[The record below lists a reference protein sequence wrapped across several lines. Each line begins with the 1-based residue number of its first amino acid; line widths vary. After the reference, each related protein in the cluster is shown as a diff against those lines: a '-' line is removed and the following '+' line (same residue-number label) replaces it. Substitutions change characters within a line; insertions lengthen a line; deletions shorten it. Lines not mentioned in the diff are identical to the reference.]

1 MLILNKM
8 NQTKL
13 FILLSIFILFSFFS
27 MAQQSNC
34 ALKLDE
40 AENLYEMGNLD
51 SIPAMLRSC
60 IKDGFEDEE
69 LSRAYKLLIRTYLFE
84 DYQEMAELTMMKF
97 LKKFPEYEI
106 KANDPVE
113 FTYLYNSYQTIPL
126 YSIGL
131 IAGINYSF
139 VRIITPYS
147 IGNTRDYSGD
157 YTVSEALTFQGGV
170 QLKRYITE
178 NIELNL
184 DLIFTIKGFHYELK
198 QYDFL
203 TRYDEKQT
211 ILSFP
216 ISGVYDFKL
225 GTWSPYLRA
234 GFNVDYMFNAKADF
248 HKDYDLTSNLEN
260 EKETDVDI
268 SGDRNALN
276 ISALI
281 GGGVKFNIK
290 SGYIMLDLRYHM
302 GFMNNTNADNRHD
315 NLKENFGYI
324 DDDFALNNFF
334 ISVGYVRSFYRTKQN
349 K

>member
-1 MLILNKM
+1 MLTLNKM

-13 FILLSIFILFSFFS
+13 FILLSILILFSFFS
-27 MAQQSNC
+27 NAQQSNC

-40 AENLYEMGNLD
+40 AENLYEMGDLD
-51 SIPAMLRSC
+51 SISAMLRSC
-60 IKDGFEDEE
+60 IKDGFEDAE

-126 YSIGL
+126 YSIGF
-131 IAGINYSF
+131 IGGINYSF

-147 IGNTRDYSGD
+147 IFPEEYSPE
-157 YTVSEALTFQGGV
+157 YSVSEALSYQVGV
-170 QLKRYITE
+170 QLKRYINE

-184 DLIFTIKGFHYELK
+184 DVIYTLKGFHYELK
-198 QYDFL
+198 QDDFL

-211 ILSFP
+211 IISFP
-216 ISGVYDFKL
+216 VSGVYDFKL
-225 GTWSPYLRA
+225 GTWSPYLRV
-234 GFNVDYMFNAKADF
+234 GFNVDYMFNASADF
-248 HKDYDLTSNLEN
+248 HKEYDLTGIET
-260 EKETDVDI
+260 EKEIDYYI
-268 SGDRNALN
+268 LPDRNPLN

-281 GGGVKFNIK
+281 GGGVKYNIK
-290 SGYIMLDLRYHM
+290 SGYFMLDLRYHL
-302 GFMNNTNADNRHD
+302 GFMNNTNADNRYD
-315 NLKENFGYI
+315 NVKLNYGYI
-324 DDDFALNNFF
+324 DDDFALSNFF
-334 ISVGYVRSFYRTKQN
+334 VSVGYVRSFYRTKQN

>member
-1 MLILNKM
+1 M
-8 NQTKL
+8 NSMK
-13 FILLSIFILFSFFS
+13 FYIILSIFILFSS
-27 MAQQSNC
+27 ISIAQQSNC

-40 AENLYEMGNLD
+40 AENLYEMGDLD

-60 IKDGFEDEE
+60 INDGFEDAE

-113 FTYLYNSYQTIPL
+113 FTYLYNSYKTIPL
-126 YSIGL
+126 YSIGF
-131 IAGINYSF
+131 IGGINYSF

-147 IGNTRDYSGD
+147 INPGDYSGE
-157 YTVSEALTFQGGV
+157 YSISEALNYQVGA
-170 QLKRYITE
+170 QLKRYINE

-184 DLIFTIKGFHYELK
+184 DLIVTIKGFHYEFK

-203 TRYDEKQT
+203 TKYDEKQT
-211 ILSFP
+211 MLSFP
-216 ISGVYDFKL
+216 ISGVYDFKM
-225 GTWSPYLRA
+225 GTWSPYLRL
-234 GFNVDYMFNAKADF
+234 GFNVDYMLNAKADF
-248 HKDYDLTSNLEN
+248 YKNYDLTSNLEN
-260 EKETDVDI
+260 DKEIGYDI
-268 SGDRNALN
+268 LGDRNPLN

-281 GGGVKFNIK
+281 GGGVKYNIK
-290 SGYIMLDLRYHM
+290 SGYIMLDLRYYM
-302 GFMNNTNADNRHD
+302 GFMNNTNSDNRYD
-315 NLKENFGYI
+315 NRKLDFGYI
-324 DDDFALNNFF
+324 DDNFALSNIF

>member
-1 MLILNKM
+1 MLTLNKM

-13 FILLSIFILFSFFS
+13 FILLSIFILFSTFS
-27 MAQQSNC
+27 KAQQSNC

-40 AENLYEMGNLD
+40 AENLYEMGDLD

-60 IKDGFEDEE
+60 IKDGFEDAE

-126 YSIGL
+126 YSIGF
-131 IAGINYSF
+131 IGGINYSF
-139 VRIITPYS
+139 ARIITPYS
-147 IGNTRDYSGD
+147 IYPEKYSPE
-157 YTVSEALTFQGGV
+157 YSVSEALSYQVGA
-170 QLKRYITE
+170 QLKRYINE

-184 DLIFTIKGFHYELK
+184 DVILTIKGFHYELK

-203 TRYDEKQT
+203 TEYDEKQT

-216 ISGVYDFKL
+216 VSGVYDFKL
-225 GTWSPYLRA
+225 GTLSPFVRLGA
-234 GFNVDYMFNAKADF
+234 NIDYMLSAKADF
-248 HKDYDLTSNLEN
+248 HIKSSLGKD
-260 EKETDVDI
+260 KEIGYNI
-268 SGDRNALN
+268 SDDRNPLN
-276 ISALI
+276 ISVLI
-281 GGGVKFNIK
+281 GGGVKYNIK
-290 SGYIMLDLRYHM
+290 SGYFMLDLRYHM
-302 GFMNNTNADNRHD
+302 GFMNNTNGDNRHN
-315 NLKENFGYI
+315 NLKEKFGYI
-324 DDDFALNNFF
+324 DDDFALSNFF